1 MWGLAW
7 QGAPG
12 APGFPRPSEARGWS
26 SRRHAI
32 PADPLLV
39 PLAFATSGPT
49 TSAAARHPRSS
60 ATTLAARQILSR
72 PPTPQLPT
80 HSSTAAHPS
89 PPALHCP
96 PPTLATSRCPA
107 HPLLHRCL
115 PQPPGSR
122 PAALAWP
129 SRIPPAC
136 NQSIRTLPPFQVN
149 KQNQKRKRNYFAKLE
164 KNADQGDVFTSNY
177 HPDTKVMRRPYNKFD
192 LYHVESPQHPNPAH
206 YRKADNILRD
216 PESFTLI
223 DHGRL
228 VLYEKDMSESKPEEK
243 NHKFIAYIE
252 FTPSEELTQE
262 DVHELNFFTRFLRR
276 AQDFI
281 GTVSSTRIFHGTM
294 WTIGWRKAYIHGKIL
309 GRYLDTTSAAQDP
322 DGYEQSIQDGLTAG
336 NIVHRLF
343 NTIADKAVTCANNL
357 LNSLGMP
364 AYQDPNLNLDPSKN
378 GFASNLAFTHGGFSN
393 RPHRDDDTSKT
404 AFLMLCNIKKD
415 TGLISLNSHLDPA
428 FLGPFFYL
436 MLHNFATVPTTTSHL
451 TLS

>member
-1 MWGLAW
+1 M
-7 QGAPG
+7 Q
-12 APGFPRPSEARGWS
+12 
-26 SRRHAI
+26 
-32 PADPLLV
+32 
-39 PLAFATSGPT
+39 
-49 TSAAARHPRSS
+49 
-60 ATTLAARQILSR
+60 
-72 PPTPQLPT
+72 
-80 HSSTAAHPS
+80 
-89 PPALHCP
+89 
-96 PPTLATSRCPA
+96 
-107 HPLLHRCL
+107 
-115 PQPPGSR
+115 
-122 PAALAWP
+122 
-129 SRIPPAC
+129 
-136 NQSIRTLPPFQVN
+136 
-149 KQNQKRKRNYFAKLE
+149 
-164 KNADQGDVFTSNY
+164 
-177 HPDTKVMRRPYNKFD
+177 RPYNKFD
-192 LYHVESPQHPNPAH
+192 LYPVESPQHPNPAH

-322 DGYEQSIQDGLTAG
+322 DGYKQSIQDGLTAG

-428 FLGPFFYL
+428 FLGPFFVFPDHQVAVDL
-436 MLHNFATVPTTTSHL
+436 RKLNGICRIVFDAAQFRHCTHNNQPSHPQL
-451 TLS
+451 TPFGFSLQITQSCVDAFVRLCNGYYSGRLTDRGEEYFIADRG